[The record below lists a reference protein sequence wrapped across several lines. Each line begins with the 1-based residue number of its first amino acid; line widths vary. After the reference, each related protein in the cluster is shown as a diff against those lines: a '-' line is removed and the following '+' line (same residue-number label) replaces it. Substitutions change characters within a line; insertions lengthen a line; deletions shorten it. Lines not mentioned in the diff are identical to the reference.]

1 MKLIRSLL
9 VLALF
14 ALLHVPALAQQWPA
28 KPVRLLIPYPPGGS
42 AEILARP
49 IAQKL
54 TELWAQP
61 VVLDFRPGAGGT
73 IATEATA
80 KAAPDGY
87 TIIMILAAHAIN
99 HSLYAKLPYDTLR
112 DFAPVSLTASL
123 PLIVVTPP
131 SVPANSIKELIAL
144 AKAKPNSINFAS
156 AGNGNTSHLAGELF
170 KSVAGV
176 DMVHVPYKGSGP
188 SLIALLGGEVQLMFD
203 SISSSLPQVKAG
215 KLKALAVTSRKRS
228 HVLPQL
234 PTVAESGLPDFIV
247 DGWYGILAPAGT
259 PPAIVNKISADI
271 ARAMQSPETRERIM
285 SSGYDIIGS
294 TPEQFSAHIRSEVE
308 RWAKVVKASGAR
320 VD

>member
-1 MKLIRSLL
+1 MRLIRSLL
-9 VLALF
+9 ALALF

-54 TELWAQP
+54 TEFWGQP

-73 IATEATA
+73 IATEITA
-80 KAAPDGY
+80 RAAPDGY
-87 TIIMILAAHAIN
+87 TIIMVLAAHAIN
-99 HSLYAKLPYDTLR
+99 HSLYARLPYDTLR
-112 DFAPVSLTASL
+112 DFAPVTLAASL

-144 AKAKPNSINFAS
+144 AKAKPGSLNFAS

-170 KSVAGV
+170 KTMTGA

-188 SLIALLGGEVQLMFD
+188 SLIALLGGEVSLMFD
-203 SISSSLPQVKAG
+203 SISSSLPHVKAG
-215 KLKALAVTSRKRS
+215 KLKALAVTSAKRS
-228 HVLPQL
+228 HVMPQL

-259 PPAIVNKISADI
+259 PPAIVNKISADM
-271 ARAMQSPETRERIM
+271 ARAMQTPDTRERIM

-294 TPEQFSAHIRSEVE
+294 TPEQFGAHIRREVE

>member
-1 MKLIRSLL
+1 MKLIRSLF
-9 VLALF
+9 VLAL
-14 ALLHVPALAQQWPA
+14 LTMVHVPALAQQWPA

-54 TELWAQP
+54 TELWGQS

-87 TIIMILAAHAIN
+87 TIIMVLAAHAIN
-99 HSLYAKLPYDTLR
+99 QSLYAKLPYDTLR
-112 DFAPVSLTASL
+112 DFAPVSLTATL

-131 SVPANSIKELIAL
+131 SVPANSVKELIAL

-203 SISSSLPQVKAG
+203 SISSSLPQIKAG

-234 PTVAESGLPDFIV
+234 PTVAESGLPNFIV

-271 ARAMQSPETRERIM
+271 ARVMQIPDARNRIM
-285 SSGYDIIGS
+285 GSGYDIIGS

-308 RWAKVVKASGAR
+308 RWAKVVKVSGAR
-320 VD
+320 ID

>member
-1 MKLIRSLL
+1 
-9 VLALF
+9 
-14 ALLHVPALAQQWPA
+14 
-28 KPVRLLIPYPPGGS
+28 VRLLIPYPPGGS

-54 TELWAQP
+54 TELWGQP

-73 IATEATA
+73 IASDIAA
-80 KAAPDGY
+80 KSAPDGH
-87 TIIMILAAHAIN
+87 TIIMVLAAHAIN

-112 DFAPVSLTASL
+112 DFTPVTLAASL

-144 AKAKPNSINFAS
+144 AKAKPGSLNFAS

-170 KSVAGV
+170 KNIAGV

-203 SISSSLPQVKAG
+203 SISSSLPQIKAG
-215 KLKALAVTSRKRS
+215 KLKALAVTSSKRS
-228 HVLPQL
+228 HVMPQL
-234 PTVAESGLPDFIV
+234 PTVAESGLPNFVV

-259 PPAIVNKISADI
+259 PPAIVNKMSADI
-271 ARAMQSPETRERIM
+271 ARAMQNPDTRERIM
-285 SSGYDIIGS
+285 ASGYDIIGS
-294 TPEQFSAHIRSEVE
+294 TPEQFGTHIRSEVE
-308 RWAKVVKASGAR
+308 RWTKVVKASGAR
-320 VD
+320 ID

>member
-9 VLALF
+9 VLALL

-28 KPVRLLIPYPPGGS
+28 KTVRLLIPYPPGGS

-54 TELWAQP
+54 TELWGQP

-73 IATEATA
+73 IATEVTA

-87 TIIMILAAHAIN
+87 TIIMVLAAHAIN

-112 DFAPVSLTASL
+112 DFAPVTLAASL

-144 AKAKPNSINFAS
+144 GKAKPGTLNFAS

-170 KSVAGV
+170 KTMTGV

-188 SLIALLGGEVQLMFD
+188 SLIALLGGEVSLMFD

-215 KLKALAVTSRKRS
+215 KLKALAVTSAKRS
-228 HVLPQL
+228 HVMPQL

-259 PPAIVNKISADI
+259 PPAIVSKMSTDI
-271 ARAMQSPETRERIM
+271 ARVMQMPDARERIM
-285 SSGYDIIGS
+285 GSGYDIIGS
-294 TPEQFSAHIRSEVE
+294 TPEQFGAHLRREVE

>member
-9 VLALF
+9 VLLLL
-14 ALLHVPALAQQWPA
+14 ALLQTPALAQQWPV

-42 AEILARP
+42 GEILGRP
-49 IAQKL
+49 LAQKL
-54 TELWAQP
+54 TELWGQP

-73 IATEATA
+73 IATEIVA

-87 TIIMILAAHAIN
+87 TIIMVLAAHAIN
-99 HSLYAKLPYDTLR
+99 ASLYAKLPYDTLR
-112 DFAPVSLTASL
+112 DFTPVSLVASL

-144 AKAKPNSINFAS
+144 AKAKPGSINFAS

-203 SISSSLPQVKAG
+203 SISSSLPHVKAG
-215 KLKALAVTSRKRS
+215 KLKALAVTGSKRS
-228 HVLPQL
+228 HVMPQL
-234 PTVAESGLPDFIV
+234 PTVAESGLPEFIV
-247 DGWYGILAPAGT
+247 DGWYSILAPAGT

-271 ARAMQSPETRERIM
+271 ARAMQFPETRERIM
-285 SSGYDIIGS
+285 ASGYDIIGS
-294 TPEQFSAHIRSEVE
+294 TPEQFGAHLRREVE

-320 VD
+320 ID

>member
-1 MKLIRSLL
+1 MELIRSLF
-9 VLALF
+9 VVALF

-54 TELWAQP
+54 TELWGQP

-271 ARAMQSPETRERIM
+271 ARVMQIPDTRERIM

-320 VD
+320 ID

>member
-9 VLALF
+9 VLTLLAM
-14 ALLHVPALAQQWPA
+14 LHVPALAQQWPT

-54 TELWAQP
+54 TELWGQA

-87 TIIMILAAHAIN
+87 TIIMVLAAHAIN

-112 DFAPVSLTASL
+112 DFAPVSLTATL

-131 SVPANSIKELIAL
+131 SVPANSVKELIAL

-203 SISSSLPQVKAG
+203 SISSSLPQIKAG

-234 PTVAESGLPDFIV
+234 PTVAESGLPNFIV

-271 ARAMQSPETRERIM
+271 ARVMKIPDARERIM
-285 SSGYDIIGS
+285 GSGYDIIGS

-308 RWAKVVKASGAR
+308 RWSKVVKASGAR
-320 VD
+320 ID

>member
-1 MKLIRSLL
+1 MKLIRSLF
-9 VLALF
+9 VFALF
-14 ALLHVPALAQQWPA
+14 ALLQAPAMAQQWPT
-28 KPVRLLIPYPPGGS
+28 KPIRLLIPYPPGGS

-54 TELWAQP
+54 TELWGQP

-87 TIIMILAAHAIN
+87 TIIMVLAAHAIN

-131 SVPANSIKELIAL
+131 SVPVNSIKELIAL

-170 KSVAGV
+170 KNVAGV
-176 DMVHVPYKGSGP
+176 EMVHVPYKGSGP

-203 SISSSLPQVKAG
+203 SISSSLPQIKAG
-215 KLKALAVTSRKRS
+215 KLKALAVTSKKRS

-234 PTVAESGLPDFIV
+234 PTVAESGLPDFVV

-271 ARAMQSPETRERIM
+271 ARVMQIPDARERIM
-285 SSGYDIIGS
+285 GSGYDIIGS

-320 VD
+320 ID

>member
-1 MKLIRSLL
+1 VKLIRSLF
-9 VLALF
+9 VFALF
-14 ALLHVPALAQQWPA
+14 ALLQAPAMAQQWPT
-28 KPVRLLIPYPPGGS
+28 KPIRLLIPYPPGGS

-54 TELWAQP
+54 TELWGQP

-87 TIIMILAAHAIN
+87 TIIMVLAAHAIN

-131 SVPANSIKELIAL
+131 SVPVNSIKELIAL

-170 KSVAGV
+170 KNVAGV
-176 DMVHVPYKGSGP
+176 EMVHVPYKGSGP

-203 SISSSLPQVKAG
+203 SISSSLPQIKAG
-215 KLKALAVTSRKRS
+215 KLKALAVTSKKRS

-234 PTVAESGLPDFIV
+234 PTVAESGLPDFVV

-271 ARAMQSPETRERIM
+271 ARVMQIPDARERIM
-285 SSGYDIIGS
+285 GSGYDIIGS

-320 VD
+320 ID

>member
-144 AKAKPNSINFAS
+144 AKAKTNSINFAS

-259 PPAIVNKISADI
+259 PPAIVNKISAVI
-271 ARAMQSPETRERIM
+271 ALATQSPATRERSMI
-285 SSGYDIIGS
+285 SGYDIIGS
-294 TPEQFSAHIRSEVE
+294 TPEQFGAHIRSEVE

>member
-1 MKLIRSLL
+1 M
-9 VLALF
+9 
-14 ALLHVPALAQQWPA
+14 
-28 KPVRLLIPYPPGGS
+28 RLLIPYPPGGS

-54 TELWAQP
+54 TELWGQP

-73 IATEATA
+73 IASDIAA
-80 KAAPDGY
+80 KSAPDGH
-87 TIIMILAAHAIN
+87 TIIMVLAAHAIN

-112 DFAPVSLTASL
+112 DFTPVTLAASL

-144 AKAKPNSINFAS
+144 AKAKPGSLNFAS

-170 KSVAGV
+170 KNIAGV

-203 SISSSLPQVKAG
+203 SISSSLPQIKAG
-215 KLKALAVTSRKRS
+215 KLKALAVTSSKRS
-228 HVLPQL
+228 HVMPQL
-234 PTVAESGLPDFIV
+234 PTVAESGLPNFVV

-259 PPAIVNKISADI
+259 PPAIVNKMSADI
-271 ARAMQSPETRERIM
+271 ARAMQNPDTRERIM
-285 SSGYDIIGS
+285 ASGYDIIGS
-294 TPEQFSAHIRSEVE
+294 TPEQFGTHIRSEVE
-308 RWAKVVKASGAR
+308 RWTKVVKASGAR
-320 VD
+320 ID

>member
-9 VLALF
+9 VLALL
-14 ALLHVPALAQQWPA
+14 ALLQVPALAQQWPA

-54 TELWAQP
+54 TERWGQP

-73 IATEATA
+73 IATEVTA

-87 TIIMILAAHAIN
+87 TIIMVLAAHAIN
-99 HSLYAKLPYDTLR
+99 HSLYAKLPFDTLR
-112 DFAPVSLTASL
+112 DFAPVSLVASL
-123 PLIVVTPP
+123 SLIVVTPP

-144 AKAKPNSINFAS
+144 GKAKPGSLNFAS

-170 KSVAGV
+170 KTMTGV

-188 SLIALLGGEVQLMFD
+188 SLIALLGGEVSLMFD
-203 SISSSLPQVKAG
+203 SISSSLPHVKAG
-215 KLKALAVTSRKRS
+215 KLKALAVTSAKRS
-228 HVLPQL
+228 HVMPQL

-259 PPAIVNKISADI
+259 PPAIVNKMSADI
-271 ARAMQSPETRERIM
+271 ARVMQTPDARERIM
-285 SSGYDIIGS
+285 GSGYDIIGS
-294 TPEQFSAHIRSEVE
+294 TPEQFGAHLRSEVA

>member
-1 MKLIRSLL
+1 LL
-9 VLALF
+9 LALL
-14 ALLHVPALAQQWPA
+14 ALLHVPAMAQQWPA
-28 KPVRLLIPYPPGGS
+28 KTVRLLIPYPPGGS

-54 TELWAQP
+54 TELWGQP

-234 PTVAESGLPDFIV
+234 PTVAESGLPEFIV

-259 PPAIVNKISADI
+259 PAAIVNKISADI

-294 TPEQFSAHIRSEVE
+294 TPEQFGAHIRSEVE
-308 RWAKVVKASGAR
+308 RWAKVVKASGAH

>member
-1 MKLIRSLL
+1 VKLIRALL

-14 ALLHVPALAQQWPA
+14 ALPHVPALAQQWPA

-54 TELWAQP
+54 TELWGQP

-87 TIIMILAAHAIN
+87 TIIMVLAAHAIN

-131 SVPANSIKELIAL
+131 SLPANSIKELIAL
-144 AKAKPNSINFAS
+144 GKAKPGSLNFAS

-170 KSVAGV
+170 KNSAGIE
-176 DMVHVPYKGSGP
+176 MVHVPYKGSGP
-188 SLIALLGGEVQLMFD
+188 AVIALLAGEVSLMFD
-203 SISSSLPQVKAG
+203 SISSSLQQVKAG
-215 KLKALAVTSRKRS
+215 KLKALAVTSAKRS

-259 PPAIVNKISADI
+259 PPAIVNKMSADI
-271 ARAMQSPETRERIM
+271 ARVMQIPDARERIM
-285 SSGYDIIGS
+285 GSGYDIIGS
-294 TPEQFSAHIRSEVE
+294 TPEQFGAHLRREVE